1 MHKALVLS
9 NFAQEGQKIIEYINS
24 ILSIYKGAGLV
35 TLYSYWGL
43 AGIAFG
49 IFPMGA

>member
-1 MHKALVLS
+1 MHKALFLS
-9 NFAQEGQKIIEYINS
+9 NFAQKIIEYINS
-24 ILSIYKGAGLV
+24 ILSILKEAGLV

-43 AGIAFG
+43 ASIAFG